1 MRRLHL
7 ISAFMG
13 LGVPGVAMAQAA
25 GPAWQPMSFHDFQV
39 PSATDPLQ
47 TLIWPDVIREANA
60 YVTTK
65 LKRSLDG
72 RNARVTALSS
82 SYNDGSRTII
92 VSIALSRQCDSGA
105 NDKGAEIEPS
115 TCPVRVAVL
124 DGRKLL
130 SIKTATGCY
139 ADHADPDLP
148 AKNRA
153 DDTFTRFDPASGT
166 VALRTVVGGE
176 TIPSCTFRVSIK

>member
-1 MRRLHL
+1 MRRLYL
-7 ISAFMG
+7 ISALMG
-13 LGVPGVAMAQAA
+13 LGAPGWAMAQAA

-47 TLIWPDVIREANA
+47 ILIWPDVIREANA
-60 YVTTK
+60 YVTTE

-72 RNARVTALSS
+72 KNARVTALSS
-82 SYNDGSRTII
+82 SYKDGSHTII

-124 DGRKLL
+124 DGGKLL

-166 VALRTVVGGE
+166 VALRTVVGGK
-176 TIPSCTFRVSIK
+176 TVPSCTFTVSIK

>member
-1 MRRLHL
+1 MSRLSL
-7 ISAFMG
+7 ISALMG
-13 LGVPGVAMAQAA
+13 LGVPGVVMAQAA
-25 GPAWQPMSFHDFQV
+25 GPAWQPMSFHDLQV
-39 PSATDPLQ
+39 PAATDPLQ
-47 TLIWPDVIREANA
+47 ALIWPDVIRDANA
-60 YVTTK
+60 YVMTE

-72 RNARVTALSS
+72 KNARVTALSS

-124 DGRKLL
+124 DGSKLL

-166 VALRTVVGGE
+166 VALRTIVGGK
-176 TIPSCTFRVSIK
+176 TVPRCTYTVSIK